1 MPHARERAVPSGS
14 MTASSLK
21 VRSPR
26 VGRWMTV
33 GVAMVMSVTGA
44 TAAAAGDGSTE
55 VIEGETPIREL
66 VYPVDGPAW
75 FDDSWLAP
83 RSGGRRHL
91 GVDMMGDKLTP
102 LRAARAGCIT
112 YLHWGDPG
120 ESNMLIL
127 TDAQGWQYRYI
138 HLNND
143 SPGTDDGANDY
154 NLAFAVQPGDCV
166 QAGQTIGFLGDS
178 SNAEDTPPH
187 LHFEIRIGGRVT
199 DPLPY
204 LPPR

>member
-21 VRSPR
+21 VRSPG

-33 GVAMVMSVTGA
+33 GMAMVMSVTGA

-83 RSGGRRHL
+83 RSGGPVSYTHL
-91 GVDMMGDKLTP
+91 TLPTTP
-102 LRAARAGCIT
+102 
-112 YLHWGDPG
+112 Y
-120 ESNMLIL
+120 
-127 TDAQGWQYRYI
+127 
-138 HLNND
+138 
-143 SPGTDDGANDY
+143 
-154 NLAFAVQPGDCV
+154 V
-166 QAGQTIGFLGDS
+166 
-178 SNAEDTPPH
+178 
-187 LHFEIRIGGRVT
+187 
-199 DPLPY
+199 
-204 LPPR
+204 